1 MSPGPVALVGSPD
14 DAHVAAIAR
23 CLGDEGV
30 ETIVVNTYEFP
41 QSYRVSLGHSL
52 DSITVDGRSL
62 PRPAAVY
69 VRDVYATPLSPWVD
83 LDDDMEQHWRRTLV
97 GMREKAEVLF
107 SLLARWFEMD
117 VPIYNPAAP
126 EWRLSKPFQLAVLE
140 SAGLPVPKT
149 LWTNDPEEVRRF
161 ADGRRVAYKPVTG
174 GAATKELRPE
184 DLTDERLRK
193 LRGAPVTFQQLL
205 EGDNFRVYCIDGEVV
220 ECFRITSQALD
231 FRQND
236 EVVEQT
242 TLPEDVLGQCS
253 TAAEILQLRWAGMDL
268 RDDGT
273 GTLRFLELNSSPMFL
288 GFDARAGTNVL
299 GSLVDTLARHAGR
312 GARKGFAS

>member
-1 MSPGPVALVGSPD
+1 MTPSPVALVGSPD

-23 CLGDEGV
+23 GLEDDGA

-41 QSYRVSLGHSL
+41 QSYRVSLGNGL

-62 PRPAAVY
+62 SRPAAVY

-83 LDDDMEQHWRRTLV
+83 LDGEMEQHWRRTLV
-97 GMREKAEVLF
+97 SMREKAEVLF
-107 SLLARWFEMD
+107 SLLARWFEMG
-117 VPIYNPAAP
+117 VPLYNPSAP
-126 EWRLSKPFQLAVLE
+126 EWRLSKPFQLAALE

-149 LWTNDPEEVRRF
+149 LWTNDPDEVRRF
-161 ADGRRVAYKPVTG
+161 ADGGRVAYKPVAG

-184 DLTDERLRK
+184 DLTDERLGR
-193 LRGAPVTFQQLL
+193 LSRAPVTFQQLL
-205 EGDNFRVYCIDGEVV
+205 EGDNFRVYCLDGEVV
-220 ECFRITSQALD
+220 ECFRITSEALD
-231 FRQND
+231 FRQSD

-242 TLPEDVLGQCS
+242 TLPEDVLEQCS
-253 TAAEILQLRWAGMDL
+253 KAAEILQLRWTGMDL
-268 RDDGT
+268 RDDGA

-299 GSLVDTLARHAGR
+299 GTLVNALARHA
-312 GARKGFAS
+312 K